1 MCIRKGVYARE
12 MKRVL
17 WKEFFVSFVKKI
29 YILLFFS
36 LINFFSFS
44 FLLRFLPFIE
54 IFKIREVQVKE

>member
-1 MCIRKGVYARE
+1 MHTQGCIRERNETCFVE
-12 MKRVL
+12 RVFR
-17 WKEFFVSFVKKI
+17 FFRKKNI
-29 YILLFFS
+29 YLAFFS